1 MPVSADPALLIQR
14 KLIFITGASRSG
26 TTLLSFVLRN
36 HPEVFGL
43 KELQYFGQTWDPRE
57 SQRRFSR
64 SQSIA
69 AAAAMYACQ
78 EQGILAARIT
88 PSHRRA
94 ATELIDGLGDA
105 SANPAVL
112 FAGAVHQLTQ
122 MAGKQIPCEQTPRY
136 IFYARALLE
145 IYPAAHIVHMVRD
158 PRAVMASQKMRW
170 QRRRLAA
177 DGVKVPRY
185 QSLRVWVNYHPY
197 TVARLW
203 SQATGAA
210 LALAQHPRVTL
221 VKFEDLLQQP
231 ETTVRQLCGRLGL
244 SYEASMLDVGQI
256 NSSHQSSA
264 GGARRGLRTT
274 AIDTWRQILS
284 RTETAIAERRCAQ
297 LMDRLGYQAGA
308 AAAGS
313 PLGEMGHRLSYFMH
327 LGGVLLVNPRRAIVQ
342 AKALLRA
349 SGGSDAAKA
358 AGGAAAPGDPTE

>member
-1 MPVSADPALLIQR
+1 MPASADSALLIQR

-36 HPEVFGL
+36 HHEVFGL
-43 KELQYFGQTWDPRE
+43 KELQYFGQTWDPRDRG
-57 SQRRFSR
+57 RRFSR

-69 AAAAMYACQ
+69 AAAAIFACQ
-78 EQGILAARIT
+78 EQGILAARIA
-88 PSHRRA
+88 PEHRRTA
-94 ATELIDGLGDA
+94 GALVDSLGEE
-105 SANPAVL
+105 SADPAVL
-112 FAGAVHQLTQ
+112 FAAAVHQLASA
-122 MAGKQIPCEQTPRY
+122 AGKQIPCEQTPRY
-136 IFYARALLE
+136 IFYARALLD
-145 IYPAAHIVHMVRD
+145 IYPAAQIVHMVRD

-177 DGVKVPRY
+177 DGVRVPRY

-231 ETTVRQLCGRLGL
+231 EATVRQLCGRLGL

-264 GGARRGLRTT
+264 GGARRGLQTA
-274 AIDTWRQILS
+274 AIDTWRKILS

-297 LMDRLGYQAGA
+297 FMGRFGYQSSGTVAGN
-308 AAAGS
+308 
-313 PLGEMGHRLSYFMH
+313 PLAELRHRLSYVMH

-342 AKALLRA
+342 AKALLR
-349 SGGSDAAKA
+349 SRTGSSAANAA
-358 AGGAAAPGDPTE
+358 AGAATPGDPTE

>member
-1 MPVSADPALLIQR
+1 MSASADPALLIQR

-36 HPEVFGL
+36 HREVLGL

-57 SQRRFSR
+57 SQRHFSR

-69 AAAAMYACQ
+69 AAAAIFACQ
-78 EQGILAARIT
+78 EQGILSARIA
-88 PSHRRA
+88 PAHRRA
-94 ATELIDGLGDA
+94 ATELVDGLGDT

-112 FAGAVHQLTQ
+112 FAAAVHQLAQ
-122 MAGKQIPCEQTPRY
+122 AAGKQIPCEQTPRY

-145 IYPAAHIVHMVRD
+145 IYPTAQVVHMVRD

-177 DGVKVPRY
+177 DGVMVPRY

-221 VKFEDLLQQP
+221 VRFEDLLQQP
-231 ETTVRQLCGRLGL
+231 EATVRQLCGRLGM
-244 SYEASMLDVGQI
+244 SYDEKMLDVGQI

-264 GGARRGLRTT
+264 GGARRGLHTA

-284 RTETAIAERRCAQ
+284 RTETAIAERRCAG
-297 LMDRLGYQAGA
+297 LMGRFGYQSSA
-308 AAAGS
+308 AVPGS
-313 PLGEMGHRLSYFMH
+313 PFGELGHRLSYFMH
-327 LGGVLLVNPRRAIVQ
+327 LGGVLLVNPRRAFVQ
-342 AKALLRA
+342 AKALLRPRPA
-349 SGGSDAAKA
+349 SRPASAA
-358 AGGAAAPGDPTE
+358 AGAASHGDPNE